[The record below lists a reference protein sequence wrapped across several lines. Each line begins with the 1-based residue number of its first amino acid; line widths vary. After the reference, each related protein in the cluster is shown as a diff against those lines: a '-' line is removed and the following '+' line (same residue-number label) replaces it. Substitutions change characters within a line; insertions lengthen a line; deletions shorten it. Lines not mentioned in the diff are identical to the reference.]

1 MEKFKGCKGAWVH
14 HKPHGYQHYVG
25 GWIQSEKGKI
35 CDVAGLDVGREA
47 AFANANLIAAAPDL
61 LEALQDMLSGWK
73 HIRAMHG
80 DLYGIGWDRAQDK
93 AQAAISKALGEE

>member
-1 MEKFKGCKGAWVH
+1 MKEFNGCKGVWVH

-25 GWIQSEKGKI
+25 GWIQSEKGKV

-61 LEALQDMLSGWK
+61 LEELQKLREYVINICDVDEDDCHSEHPLMSS
-73 HIRAMHG
+73 RE
-80 DLYGIGWDRAQDK
+80 
-93 AQAAISKALGEE
+93 AISKALGE